1 MLALQT
7 PNLVNDIEGLIEHFD
22 TSNYPGNLKK
32 LCCWRALTNY
42 FFPVFSADHPL
53 YSKARANH
61 LFLVKDEAQGE
72 PITRFIGRFAV
83 SFFPENVFTGSYFF
97 QACDRSSMRLKS
109 PARMGRASAKRSA
122 RALRRRRSRST

>member
-83 SFFPENVFTGSYFF
+83 TFFPRMFFTNSFFF
-97 QACDRSSMRLKS
+97 QAYDQSSMLLKS

-122 RALRRRRSRST
+122 RALRRTR